1 CVPFDPVLIINN
13 MNVSPGPCNIGL
25 YRLPGAYGERN
36 MSQKT
41 LQWNRCLPGFFLC
54 ALASLPQALADEPAK
69 KAETDHKPPVQL
81 TAREDHQRMMELL
94 KIKSLRPGANP
105 NDPKSSNA

>member
-1 CVPFDPVLIINN
+1 MCRQDRATLVCTG
-13 MNVSPGPCNIGL
+13 SQ
-25 YRLPGAYGERN
+25 GAYGERN
-36 MSQKT
+36 MSQKI
-41 LQWNRCLPGFFLC
+41 LQWNRWLVSFFLC
-54 ALASLPQALADEPAK
+54 ALANLPQALADEPAK

-105 NDPKSSNA
+105 NDPKSPNAANYDESKANP